1 MSGELSAG
9 GAEMRDF
16 FARKAE
22 RVKKE
27 RRTLLAQAQTDARTI
42 IDHIEKTYNPLR
54 IYQWG
59 SLVRIE
65 GFTERSD
72 IDIAVEGLA
81 HPLDLHRILDFAETV
96 TTMPLDIVP
105 IEEIEPEYAN
115 AIRTNGRVVYERE

>member
-1 MSGELSAG
+1 MSGGSPVG

-22 RVKKE
+22 RVGRE
-27 RRTLLAQAQTDARTI
+27 RQTLLAQAQADARTI
-42 IDHIEKTYNPLR
+42 IEHIKKVHNPVR
-54 IYQWG
+54 IHQWG
-59 SLVRIE
+59 SLVHTE

-81 HPLDLHRILDFAETV
+81 HPFDLHRILDFAETV

-105 IEEIEPEYAN
+105 IEEIEPEYAD

>member
-1 MSGELSAG
+1 MSGELSVDS
-9 GAEMRDF
+9 AEMRDF

-27 RRTLLAQAQTDARTI
+27 RQTLLAQAQADARTI
-42 IDHIEKTYNPLR
+42 VDHIKKVHNPVR

-59 SLVRIE
+59 SLVHTD

-72 IDIAVEGLA
+72 IDIAIEGLT
-81 HPLDLHRILDFAETV
+81 HPFDLHRILDFAETA

-105 IEEIEPEYAN
+105 IEEIEPEYAE
-115 AIRTNGRVVYERE
+115 AIRTNGRVVYERK